1 VLFYLLLK
9 CLILIL
15 IILRFS
21 IHLYLPTF
29 IAFFFHEEY
38 LQLVLKVKYTNSHK
52 ISSHLVS
59 WSLINVYIHVCVIF
73 LDTFFLFSKGIK

>member
-1 VLFYLLLK
+1 MLFYLLLK

-21 IHLYLPTF
+21 IHLYLPAF
-29 IAFFFHEEY
+29 IAFFFHREY
-38 LQLVLKVKYTNSHK
+38 LQLVLKVQYTNSHK

-59 WSLINVYIHVCVIF
+59 WSLINVYINVCV
-73 LDTFFLFSKGIK
+73 